1 MALIHIITWSI
12 ILIPLFSP
20 QKNKYI
26 GCVVSF
32 LILFVIFGLQYEM
45 TQDWDV
51 YVSRWNSALLNDME
65 AFHGSETVYKGI
77 MSFLHPIGFFG
88 FLIIW
93 AIFVLCTFYFFLKE
107 YVGFQRAWM
116 FFAIFMLYVFH
127 FAYTYIDTNRQ
138 TLAICFCMWG
148 MYMIQ
153 VPMYSRKS
161 KFKWY
166 ILGFLLFY
174 CALKTHSSSIIALPL
189 LFFPYVSKKIT
200 NLNFR
205 YLYILVFVNLLSN
218 IIDFSAVGN
227 LLGTYMNANDSM
239 SAFSVYS
246 EEVLGRDRSIPE
258 QLIYLL
264 LQIFMI
270 ESFLKYDE
278 KVKPLVLASIVYYA
292 LQGYATATMA
302 RAFFYYEVFTLYTIP
317 ISFNIKI
324 ENAFVINFRKVFIA
338 YFFAYLI
345 FSYNKNMVESHY
357 MLERWFHFKTLL
369 NATTWQ

>member
-1 MALIHIITWSI
+1 
-12 ILIPLFSP
+12 
-20 QKNKYI
+20 
-26 GCVVSF
+26 
-32 LILFVIFGLQYEM
+32 
-45 TQDWDV
+45 
-51 YVSRWNSALLNDME
+51 
-65 AFHGSETVYKGI
+65 
-77 MSFLHPIGFFG
+77 
-88 FLIIW
+88 
-93 AIFVLCTFYFFLKE
+93 
-107 YVGFQRAWM
+107 
-116 FFAIFMLYVFH
+116 
-127 FAYTYIDTNRQ
+127 
-138 TLAICFCMWG
+138 
-148 MYMIQ
+148 
-153 VPMYSRKS
+153 
-161 KFKWY
+161 
-166 ILGFLLFY
+166 
-174 CALKTHSSSIIALPL
+174 
-189 LFFPYVSKKIT
+189 
-200 NLNFR
+200 
-205 YLYILVFVNLLSN
+205 
-218 IIDFSAVGN
+218 
-227 LLGTYMNANDSM
+227 MNANDSM